1 MLMDEFV
8 QTAQYS
14 RIKRDQFKY
23 LNKFHEDWTIYIVIS
38 GSFRCRIN
46 GKEDVMGKGDLYFI
60 PPFVSFERSVIE
72 PIYVHFIR
80 FTVDEMVPLP
90 FTMPTGKITLS
101 DSARL
106 QSTLQ
111 MLNDIA
117 KNSCADHNDDLC
129 HLVHDMLL
137 QYHYERSYR
146 LRAPDSVHDPMVID
160 ILQYLQKNYSKKLNL
175 KEIAADFGISPSG
188 LILKFRKSTGML
200 PMRHLISIRIK
211 NAKHLLVDTSLPLSE
226 IAELTGFENGYY
238 FSTAFKKEVGVSPSE
253 YRKTYTI

>member
-1 MLMDEFV
+1 MYSYI

-46 GKEDVMGKGDLYFI
+46 GKEDVINKGNLYFI

-80 FTVDEMVPLP
+80 FTIDEAVDFP
-90 FTMPTGKITLS
+90 FDMPVGKISLS
-101 DSARL
+101 DATRL

-111 MLNDIA
+111 MLNDLT
-117 KNSCADHNDDLC
+117 KNQYNDRNQHLC
-129 HLVHDMLL
+129 HLLYDLLL
-137 QYHYERSYR
+137 QYHYERNYR
-146 LRAPDSVHDPMVID
+146 FEKSDSVHDPMVID
-160 ILQYLQKNYSKKLNL
+160 ILQYLQNNYSKKLNL

-188 LILKFRKSTGML
+188 LILKFRKSTGIL
-200 PMRHLISIRIK
+200 PMRHLINIRIK
-211 NAKHLLVDTSLPLSE
+211 KAKHLLVDTSLPLSE